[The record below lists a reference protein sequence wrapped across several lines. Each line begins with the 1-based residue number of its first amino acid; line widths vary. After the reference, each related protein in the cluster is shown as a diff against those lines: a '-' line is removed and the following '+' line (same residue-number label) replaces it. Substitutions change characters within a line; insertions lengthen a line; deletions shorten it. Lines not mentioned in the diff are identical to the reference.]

1 VNMSMYT
8 SVKYRLIKLPSQG
21 NGGTCS
27 ASKKGNEE
35 ATEDEKLC
43 GCGSGRLFLACHG
56 LFICDY
62 KCGLL
67 ADNSDVCYA

>member
-1 VNMSMYT
+1 MSMYT
-8 SVKYRLIKLPSQG
+8 FVKYRLIKLPSQG

-27 ASKKGNEE
+27 ALQKGNEE

-43 GCGSGRLFLACHG
+43 GCGSGRIWLACHG
-56 LFICDY
+56 LFRCDH

-67 ADNSDVCYA
+67 ADKCDECCA